1 MVNCE
6 HLRAL
11 SKGERVYKYGNQTTM
26 ALEKSTKAKKSK
38 KQRHENGDYLVYI
51 THYIAVLILC
61 FHF

>member
-38 KQRHENGDYLVYI
+38 KQRHENGDY
-51 THYIAVLILC
+51 
-61 FHF
+61 